1 MGFGD
6 ESKKSKKAGAAAEAA
21 RQQQADAEDADW
33 AAGEKGA
40 NKKKEAAAEKA
51 AAKAQRKAEAD
62 EQAAEEDAAFSKPK
76 EKKKDKGGGAKMTRA
91 EIAAKAM
98 KAMEEKKKG
107 EKKEAIEIAK
117 SGGNEYIG
125 VLKENDNKSS
135 AIDASGIDGAI
146 AALDVAGSSS
156 SAGDGKKVNAKVLFK
171 AFEEAEIERLKAENP
186 GLKLSQLKERAFQA
200 WQKSPENP
208 ANFTPE
214 IS

>member
-21 RQQQADAEDADW
+21 RQAEAAAEDADW
-33 AAGEKGA
+33 SEGAKGA

-62 EQAAEEDAAFSKPK
+62 EQAAEEETSFSKPK
-76 EKKKDKGGGAKMTRA
+76 EKKKDKGGAKLTRA

-98 KAMEEKKKG
+98 KAMEEKKKA

-125 VLKENDNKSS
+125 VLKENDNKSD

-156 SAGDGKKVNAKVLFK
+156 SGGGDGKKVNAKVLFK
-171 AFEEAEIERLKAENP
+171 AFEEAEIERLKADNP

-208 ANFTPE
+208 ANFAPE